1 MRYQPKKLSLSV
13 VLFLF
18 IGLLPKIA
26 AAQAAATA
34 RPIIFNS
41 FTGTYHLSRDAA
53 NHSLLT
59 TEEVI
64 LADFPSQ
71 GNYYGI
77 TRSVPQNYQGRSVKV
92 KVNNVTDASGSPVPF
107 KTAPD
112 KQGNLV
118 ITTGD
123 PGITIYGLQTFHI
136 NYQTRDVVNTN
147 LATDQF
153 LLDINGRGWSQPFAQ
168 VSGTIHIP
176 KSFVSS
182 LIGQPSCYIGYLK
195 TTTNDCAIQTKD
207 NTSETVITVKSLTGV
222 AAQHALVAKI
232 NFHTSTFS
240 VKQSFWAK
248 SKGYIIA
255 LLAAVA
261 VIAGWYVLAR
271 RVI

>member
-18 IGLLPKIA
+18 IGLLPKIV
-26 AAQAAATA
+26 AAQAAATVQ
-34 RPIIFNS
+34 PIIFNS

-64 LADFPSQ
+64 LTDFPAT

-77 TRSVPQNYQGRSVKV
+77 TRSIPLKYQGRSVKV

-136 NYQTRDVVNTN
+136 NYQTRDVVNTS

-153 LLDINGRGWSQPFAQ
+153 LLDVNGRGWSQPFAQ

-182 LIGQPSCYIGYLK
+182 FIGQPSCYIGYLK
-195 TTTNDCAIQTKD
+195 TTSSDCAIQTKSD
-207 NTSETVITVKSLTGV
+207 ASETVITVKSLTGV
-222 AAQHALVAKI
+222 AVQHTLVAKI
-232 NFHTSTFS
+232 NFNTATFS
-240 VKQSFWAK
+240 VKQSFWVK

-255 LLAAVA
+255 LLAAAA

-271 RVI
+271 RI